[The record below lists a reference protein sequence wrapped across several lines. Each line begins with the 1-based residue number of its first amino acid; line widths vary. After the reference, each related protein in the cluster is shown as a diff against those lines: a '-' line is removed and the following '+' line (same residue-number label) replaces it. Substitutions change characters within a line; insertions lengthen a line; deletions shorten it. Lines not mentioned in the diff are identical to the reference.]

1 MFYQGS
7 IAAVGFA
14 QAFVAFITMVVNLYI
29 ATRLLSIRVVD
40 LLNAFRPAVLSSLLM
55 VVVVQLVM
63 FTSLSL
69 DSWLQLILGI
79 VRLVQTI

>member
-1 MFYQGS
+1 
-7 IAAVGFA
+7 
-14 QAFVAFITMVVNLYI
+14 
-29 ATRLLSIRVVD
+29 
-40 LLNAFRPAVLSSLLM
+40 M

-79 VRLVQTI
+79 VSGGLTYAVALWIFQRDVVMDAITRVRSAAGRG